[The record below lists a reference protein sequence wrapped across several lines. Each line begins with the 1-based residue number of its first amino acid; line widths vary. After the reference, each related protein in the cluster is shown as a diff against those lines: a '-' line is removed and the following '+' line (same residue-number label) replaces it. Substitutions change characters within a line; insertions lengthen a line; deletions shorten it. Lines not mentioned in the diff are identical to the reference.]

1 MRRRLLLAALLLH
14 CGEEGRALP
23 WSHTFT
29 IPPGTFVEA
38 NLIMSNG
45 DAASC
50 QFDAHGGAL
59 DWNTHG
65 HTADG
70 GLALYTEG
78 QGAMGTIPF
87 TAPAGGG
94 YSFYFQNNGGVAVTL
109 DVTITGRGRVVSTSV
124 GP

>member
-1 MRRRLLLAALLLH
+1 MRRLILLAAFFAR
-14 CGEEGRALP
+14 CGEDGQPLP
-23 WSHTFT
+23 WSHTFS

-38 NLIMSNG
+38 NLIMSGG
-45 DAASC
+45 DTASC

-59 DWNTHG
+59 DWKTHG

-70 GLALYTEG
+70 GLSLYSAG
-78 QGAMGTIPF
+78 QGATGTIPF
-87 TAPAGGG
+87 TAPAAGG